1 MAAEGSSGDTPLR
14 VRAGGHPV
22 RCRRVIPFN
31 PYAQRR
37 LDPHDN
43 ALIALGMR
51 LFAFA
56 AEAAAV
62 VRDISGGAP
71 NVPQLWAAGT
81 PFILLRA
88 IMQLRQDARSGNL
101 YVDPAL
107 PDGCRTW
114 R

>member
-1 MAAEGSSGDTPLR
+1 
-14 VRAGGHPV
+14 
-22 RCRRVIPFN
+22 
-31 PYAQRR
+31 
-37 LDPHDN
+37 
-43 ALIALGMR
+43 MR